1 MAVHV
6 HFTPRDATRE
16 DGVRRPRVRAAI
28 IAALCI
34 IVVLTVLSA
43 RFDGLLAAVLVLAA
57 GGGALGLGVSSV
69 RESPWLSHAV
79 SSTLL
84 HELHERVRVQGRMP
98 ELPAGWRVESVTRAA
113 DGDRFSGDFVIGNR
127 TDQHRFEVALV
138 DVSGSG
144 HEAGSRSML
153 MGGAVSGLLGPVAPQ
168 DFLPAANDYLVRQNW
183 SEGFA
188 TAIHVCVDLAD
199 GSFSVGSA
207 GHPAAVQ
214 FHAATNLWT
223 TVDGATGT
231 CLGVL
236 EGQNARDYPRVEGVL
251 EHGDALLLYTDGIVE
266 TRDLD
271 LSEGL
276 AQVLDTIR
284 ALPTSVGSAGRVC
297 EAARSGQGD
306 DRTAVMLCRD

>member
-16 DGVRRPRVRAAI
+16 DGGSRAIVGAGI
-28 IAALCI
+28 VAALCI
-34 IVVLTVLSA
+34 ILVLTVLSA
-43 RFDGLLAAVLVLAA
+43 RFDGLLASALVLLA
-57 GGGALGLGVSSV
+57 GAGALGLGLSSV
-69 RESPWLSHAV
+69 RHSPLLSSSV
-79 SSTLL
+79 STSLL
-84 HELHERVRVQGRMP
+84 SELYERVRVQGRMP
-98 ELPAGWRVESVTRAA
+98 ELPAGWRVESVTQAA
-113 DGDRFSGDFVIGNR
+113 GGDRFSGDFVIGNR
-127 TDQHRFEVALV
+127 TDEHRFEVALV

-188 TAIHVCVDLAD
+188 TAIHVCVDLVD
-199 GSFSVGSA
+199 GTFSVGSA
-207 GHPAAVQ
+207 GHPAAMH
-214 FHAATNLWT
+214 FHAASHTWT
-223 TVDGATGT
+223 VVEGATGT

-251 EHGDALLLYTDGIVE
+251 DHGDALLLYTDGVVE

-271 LSEGL
+271 LSDGL

-284 ALPTSVGSAGRVC
+284 VLPTSAGSAGRLC
-297 EAARSGQGD
+297 EAARSGPGD